1 MPGPGAAN
9 VRKRHPLNSGA
20 YHIPVGEMCTDVSG
34 VRVGGGGGSVSHGI
48 EACVLGFLY

>member
-1 MPGPGAAN
+1 MPGPGATN